1 MIISKRDKGTT
12 VACQQVRDDLALF
25 SSVFGWY
32 SSLRLWKALYGE
44 IKKIGVET
52 PRHWDKT
59 SMVSIGGQAK
69 GEWHVKRAISQG
81 WVRTEQRANL
91 LQSRCFVVL
100 FFSAD
105 TVMETGSFFLFFI
118 GRMPFHYDLWM
129 QTLCRLILLSMH
141 YVAQPSMAIW
151 GREES
156 PPTPATHTVSKALS
170 PSVDSFLLLR
180 VSLFASFP
188 LQHKAS

>member
-1 MIISKRDKGTT
+1 MVFLSALVESTVRGNKGHRGRDFKTLRQNKDGKYFYWGTGKRR
-12 VACQQVRDDLALF
+12 VACEASHKSRMSENRAESEFTAIPLF
-25 SSVFGWY
+25 CCSV
-32 SSLRLWKALYGE
+32 
-44 IKKIGVET
+44 
-52 PRHWDKT
+52 
-59 SMVSIGGQAK
+59 
-69 GEWHVKRAISQG
+69 
-81 WVRTEQRANL
+81 
-91 LQSRCFVVL
+91 
-100 FFSAD
+100 FSAD

-170 PSVDSFLLLR
+170 PSVDSFLLLC